1 MYPGRR
7 YDENFLAGSSWVQGK
22 LKLYRFRKPHLRR
35 RPNDPIVAEF
45 LQFIELM
52 EIPDAC
58 ICNMD
63 ETAWRLTNGRL
74 ETLAKRGTDE
84 VTSDMAIDER
94 TCVTVICTITADGRK
109 LPPWVV
115 LKGKTD
121 KTGKKYAQDPRLRR
135 YIENKR
141 LYLTYSENGWASTKV
156 IKEYLAWFSEQMEG
170 QWSVLVWDLYSSH
183 RNAEIQKWAAEQ
195 HINLVFVPA
204 GQTSTWQPL
213 DRKIFGALK
222 SKAQKKLNT
231 MCVVQELETLK
242 MTDAVWILLQ
252 SWSEISRSLVKKAW
266 SLLIP
271 QGIVERPARECE
283 TVQSDG
289 DFREESEDDTGLPEE
304 ETLDEGWY
312 VPEEG
317 DSSSETYSDEE
328 EEEYLELLDGM
339 DE

>member
-1 MYPGRR
+1 MVVIPLITVGDKDPVHCPKKQKMIFSIVLRRMSSGVHCSRRYLPRVVMYPGRR
-7 YDENFLAGSSWVQGK
+7 YDENFLAGSSWVQGR

-94 TCVTVICTITADGRK
+94 TCVAVLCTITADGRK

-115 LKGKTD
+115 LQGKTD

-141 LYLTYSENGWASTKV
+141 LFLTYSENG
-156 IKEYLAWFSEQMEG
+156 
-170 QWSVLVWDLYSSH
+170 
-183 RNAEIQKWAAEQ
+183 
-195 HINLVFVPA
+195 
-204 GQTSTWQPL
+204 
-213 DRKIFGALK
+213 
-222 SKAQKKLNT
+222 
-231 MCVVQELETLK
+231 
-242 MTDAVWILLQ
+242 
-252 SWSEISRSLVKKAW
+252 
-266 SLLIP
+266 
-271 QGIVERPARECE
+271 
-283 TVQSDG
+283 
-289 DFREESEDDTGLPEE
+289 
-304 ETLDEGWY
+304 
-312 VPEEG
+312 
-317 DSSSETYSDEE
+317 
-328 EEEYLELLDGM
+328 
-339 DE
+339 

>member
-1 MYPGRR
+1 MKARRNNYASLLDESTREKLVSLLNQEGRLPRGLYQQIHRATGVPIPNLKRWRKELLNGRDPFDHSWRQRPRALPKEAEDEIFSIVLRRMSSGVHCPRTYLQRVALDVGRR
-7 YDENFLAGSSWVQGK
+7 YDQNFLAGRSWVQGF
-22 LKLYRFRKPHLRR
+22 LKRYNLSFRKPHLRR
-35 RPNDPIVAEF
+35 RSRPNDPIVAEF
-45 LQFIELM
+45 LQFIEVARM

-84 VTSDMAIDER
+84 VTSNMAIDER

-195 HINLVFVPA
+195 HINFV
-204 GQTSTWQPL
+204 
-213 DRKIFGALK
+213 
-222 SKAQKKLNT
+222 N
-231 MCVVQELETLK
+231 M
-242 MTDAVWILLQ
+242 LQ
-252 SWSEISRSLVKKAW
+252 CRYIASICDFTRDFLIS
-266 SLLIP
+266 
-271 QGIVERPARECE
+271 C
-283 TVQSDG
+283 
-289 DFREESEDDTGLPEE
+289 
-304 ETLDEGWY
+304 
-312 VPEEG
+312 
-317 DSSSETYSDEE
+317 
-328 EEEYLELLDGM
+328 
-339 DE
+339 